1 MARFLSMARIVSTAG
16 IGEFKKEFDL
26 QLDALLGAA
35 VPATAQPE
43 LAMLFISKLDP
54 QCYAGMRTHLTNDAT
69 LGRAFPL
76 TLHAAWSVASDW
88 KTAERDADMQSV
100 FMLADDMAGPPKNP
114 KSAQGSKQAGRGQG
128 RPSKQEQKQQPPASK
143 PAAKPSQSRTAAAE
157 TRTCSGC
164 YIEKQSRANLIP
176 EESKAEAKAKR
187 LANKLA
193 KQAKSNQQVEEP
205 IEQASDDADDVDDY
219 PGDDL
224 FNDDKIDD
232 ISGNISD
239 QSYNL

>member
-1 MARFLSMARIVSTAG
+1 MARIVSTAG

-143 PAAKPSQSRTAAAE
+143 PAAKPSQSE
-157 TRTCSGC
+157 TRTCSACFVKGHLYHNC
-164 YIEKQSRANLIP
+164 PDNPNRST
-176 EESKAEAKAKR
+176 
-187 LANKLA
+187 
-193 KQAKSNQQVEEP
+193 
-205 IEQASDDADDVDDY
+205 ASETKVMIASGKDVDEDE
-219 PGDDL
+219 DV
-224 FNDDKIDD
+224 
-232 ISGNISD
+232 
-239 QSYNL
+239 